1 MFCLS
6 GNVIHSIDTF
16 IIILYTIA
24 EAFSYLIDFL
34 EMVRIVVAIHLTFI
48 DFIQS
53 ILLLPS

>member
-6 GNVIHSIDTF
+6 GNVIHSINTF
-16 IIILYTIA
+16 LIIVYTIA

-34 EMVRIVVAIHLTFI
+34 EMVRIVGVIHLTFI
-48 DFIQS
+48 HFIES

>member
-6 GNVIHSIDTF
+6 GNVIHSIDTL
-16 IIILYTIA
+16 IIILCTIA

-34 EMVRIVVAIHLTFI
+34 EMVRIFVAIHLTFI
-48 DFIQS
+48 HFIQS

>member
-48 DFIQS
+48 LSLFN
-53 ILLLPS
+53 